1 MNSYPG
7 PTSTDGAGIGGV
19 RDRSGGAD
27 ADDRIGSGTGVG
39 VGSVDTGAGTPSSL
53 EELVRLLLGA
63 ASLVADLLVSASPQR
78 RAVPPQASS
87 GGLPR
92 AADAALGVG
101 VGAVRL
107 AWRGTATARRAAR
120 PLTGLVL
127 RPPLLNERYWPETLL
142 TQAAE
147 RGRRERV
154 AAVRDTSALAR
165 ALVPRVVSA
174 VLDELDLTSLV
185 VERVD
190 LDAAAEHLD
199 LDAAA
204 ARIDLDSIV
213 DRVPIDR
220 VVDRLDLDGIAGRID
235 LDRVVKRVDV
245 DAIVA
250 SVNVDAV
257 AARIDLDAIVNR
269 LDLIGIA
276 RYIVEAL
283 DLPEIIRQ
291 SSSSMASDAV
301 REVRMQSMQADER
314 VSRTVDRL
322 LLRRRGRRTQAP
334 GEAVPA
340 PDPDPHAASGPDR
353 DAASQPGRLRPPDPR
368 VLPAQATPAEAGG
381 QPAVDLD
388 ALPRTKAGDALPSRD
403 AAGDSDAFL
412 RRREGSPCDDR

>member
-7 PTSTDGAGIGGV
+7 PTSTDGAGIGGG

-27 ADDRIGSGTGVG
+27 DRADSDTCAA
-39 VGSVDTGAGTPSSL
+39 DTGAGTPSSL
-53 EELVRLLLGA
+53 EEFVRLLVGA
-63 ASLVADLLVSASPQR
+63 ASLVADLLVSASAQG
-78 RAVPPQASS
+78 RAVPAQASP
-87 GGLPR
+87 GALPQ

-101 VGAVRL
+101 MGAVRL
-107 AWRGTATARRAAR
+107 AWRGSATARRAAR

-127 RPPLLNERYWPETLL
+127 RPPLLNEHYWPETLL
-142 TQAAE
+142 AQAAE
-147 RGRRERV
+147 RGHRERV
-154 AAVRDTSALAR
+154 AAERETSALAR

-204 ARIDLDSIV
+204 GRIDLDAIV
-213 DRVPIDR
+213 DRVPVDR
-220 VVDRLDLDGIAGRID
+220 VVDRLDLDGIAERID

-245 DAIVA
+245 DAVVA
-250 SVNVDAV
+250 SVDVDAV
-257 AARIDLDAIVNR
+257 AARIDLDAIVDR
-269 LDLIGIA
+269 LDLVGIA

-291 SSSSMASDAV
+291 SSGSMASDAV
-301 REVRMQSMQADER
+301 REVRLQSMQADER
-314 VSRTVDRL
+314 VSRIVDRL

-334 GEAVPA
+334 GPPVPSPA
-340 PDPDPHAASGPDR
+340 PDPHAVSGPDQG
-353 DAASQPGRLRPPDPR
+353 AAVESGRCGAPDFP

-381 QPAVDLD
+381 QPAVDFGV
-388 ALPRTKAGDALPSRD
+388 LPRTAAGDPTRGQD
-403 AAGDSDAFL
+403 AAGGAAAFPWH
-412 RRREGSPCDDR
+412 REGPPCDDG